1 MESLLGEE
9 PVVVP
14 GSLERSNP
22 RMKSLH
28 QSVVGSEHARRFSF
42 SGRVV
47 GDEEGLG
54 TKSR

>member
-1 MESLLGEE
+1 MESLLDEE

-54 TKSR
+54 TESR